1 MGHLGSPTRPAG
13 VQISTRRRDHR
24 DSPSPD
30 SVLSLSVRDL
40 FAFLRTQSGGGLAS
54 EQDYPVDS
62 SRGGSLS
69 ANPAQTRSRPQHA
82 HPREETLGADT
93 SGHQATRGTAKPPRG
108 HRTFAPSCVGP
119 QSTQVA
125 PAARSARDLGP
136 SASINYPLAT
146 PVATKASSGS
156 QGPLRPSFPPQLQQ
170 LGTLVLSGSRT
181 GYHSLAF
188 VRSEVGTSAPHHS
201 GFCGLPIP
209 NLSHPPR
216 EATYPRFITDYSESG
231 EDLFRSSPYSITE
244 PGPSRA
250 RSRTQSLHC
259 RDSGSC
265 RVPSPPD
272 FLEDEATPGSAVTAD
287 ALLEPVLPHFV
298 TAAQPNEKA
307 DDEVLLLTI
316 APSEA
321 LWEMRVF
328 SIAPRGC
335 GKTEADV
342 RTALTP
348 LGPPVRWVRS

>member
-1 MGHLGSPTRPAG
+1 MSESTQTSPTKVCASLARAPA
-13 VQISTRRRDHR
+13 VVASNTYPRV
-24 DSPSPD
+24 SE
-30 SVLSLSVRDL
+30 VDL
-40 FAFLRTQSGGGLAS
+40 AG
-54 EQDYPVDS
+54 
-62 SRGGSLS
+62 
-69 ANPAQTRSRPQHA
+69 NPWH
-82 HPREETLGADT
+82 G
-93 SGHQATRGTAKPPRG
+93 G

-170 LGTLVLSGSRT
+170 LGALVLSGSRT

-216 EATYPRFITDYSESG
+216 EATYPRFITDYSESD

-259 RDSGSC
+259 QDSGSC

-272 FLEDEATPGSAVTAD
+272 FLEDEATPGSAVTAG

-298 TAAQPNEKA
+298 TAAPTKRE
-307 DDEVLLLTI
+307 
-316 APSEA
+316 S
-321 LWEMRVF
+321 
-328 SIAPRGC
+328 
-335 GKTEADV
+335 
-342 RTALTP
+342 
-348 LGPPVRWVRS
+348 